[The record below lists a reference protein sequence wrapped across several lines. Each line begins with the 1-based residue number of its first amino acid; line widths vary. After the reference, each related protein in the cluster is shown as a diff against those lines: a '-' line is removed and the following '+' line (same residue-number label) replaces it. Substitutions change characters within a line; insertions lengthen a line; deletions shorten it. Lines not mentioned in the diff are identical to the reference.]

1 MYSEGYPELERF
13 DVLIETSRPVL
24 QALPS
29 KVTSID
35 KKIADNVSKYINDE
49 AILQIGMGS
58 IPDAIALSIM
68 DRRNLGFHS
77 GMASDFLV
85 NLMKSGVVTN
95 ITKPFDKGVSTT
107 AILLVKQNFMN
118 SPITTKN

>member
-1 MYSEGYPELERF
+1 MPWVYSEGYPELERF

-35 KKIADNVSKYINDE
+35 TKIADNVSKYRSDE

-58 IPDAIALSIM
+58 IPDAIALSMM
-68 DRRNLGFHS
+68 DRRNLSFLS
-77 GMASDFLV
+77 GMASDFL
-85 NLMKSGVVTN
+85 
-95 ITKPFDKGVSTT
+95 
-107 AILLVKQNFMN
+107 
-118 SPITTKN
+118 

>member
-1 MYSEGYPELERF
+1 M
-13 DVLIETSRPVL
+13 LIETSRLVL

-29 KVTSID
+29 KVNSID
-35 KKIADNVSKYINDE
+35 KKIADNVSKYKNVD

-77 GMASDFLV
+77 EWQATS
-85 NLMKSGVVTN
+85 S
-95 ITKPFDKGVSTT
+95 
-107 AILLVKQNFMN
+107 
-118 SPITTKN
+118 